1 MTNKKAKFKNIYEQ
15 SKDKIYRLCLGFT
28 GNKMDA
34 DDLFQE
40 VYIKVWNNL
49 ESFRAESNINTWI
62 FRIATNTA
70 IVFVSKRT
78 KLNKK
83 INQTEIENV
92 SFINENSENIYSDKK
107 IVKLYQ
113 TISNLKEKDRIIISL
128 LLEKNSY
135 SEIAEIIGM
144 NISNVGVRIN
154 RIKKNL
160 TKKMNSYGK

>member
-1 MTNKKAKFKNIYEQ
+1 MINKKAKFKNVYEN

-49 ESFRAESNINTWI
+49 ESFRDESNINTWI
-62 FRIATNTA
+62 YRIASNTA
-70 IVFVSKRT
+70 IVFVSKQT
-78 KLNKK
+78 KLSNK
-83 INQTEIENV
+83 NDQIEVENMILV
-92 SFINENSENIYSDKK
+92 NDNSESLYSDKM

-144 NISNVGVRIN
+144 NISNVGVRIS
-154 RIKKNL
+154 RIKKTL

>member
-1 MTNKKAKFKNIYEQ
+1 MINRKIKFKNVYEK

-49 ESFRAESNINTWI
+49 ESFRNESNINTWI
-62 FRIATNTA
+62 YRIATNTA
-70 IVFVSKRT
+70 ILFVSKRT

-83 INQTEIENV
+83 NHQIELENV
-92 SFINENSENIYSDKK
+92 TFTNEDTDHIYSDKK
-107 IVKLYQ
+107 IMELYEA
-113 TISNLKEKDRIIISL
+113 ISNLKEKDRIIISL

-135 SEIAEIIGM
+135 SEIAEIIGIK
-144 NISNVGVRIN
+144 ISNVGVRIN
-154 RIKKNL
+154 RIKKTL
-160 TKKMNSYGK
+160 TKKMKSYGK

>member
-1 MTNKKAKFKNIYEQ
+1 MTNKKVKFKKIHEQ

-49 ESFRAESNINTWI
+49 LSFRNESNINTWI
-62 FRIATNTA
+62 YRIATNTA
-70 IVFVSKRT
+70 ILFVSKRT

-83 INQTEIENV
+83 INQLEIENIA
-92 SFINENSENIYSDKK
+92 FINDNNDSIYSDEN
-107 IVKLYQ
+107 IMKLYKA
-113 TISNLKEKDRIIISL
+113 ISSMKEKDRIIISL

-135 SEIAEIIGM
+135 SEISEIVGM

-154 RIKKNL
+154 RIKKTL
-160 TKKMNSYGK
+160 TKKMNSYEK

>member
-1 MTNKKAKFKNIYEQ
+1 MINKKVKFKNIYEN

-49 ESFRAESNINTWI
+49 ESFRDESNINTWI
-62 FRIATNTA
+62 YRIASNTA

-78 KLNKK
+78 KLNNK
-83 INQTEIENV
+83 NDQIEVENMTLV
-92 SFINENSENIYSDKK
+92 NENSENLYSDKM

-154 RIKKNL
+154 RIKKTL